1 MRLEISGSQVEVR
14 VPLGVFILNKLEA
27 TERSSAPRPS
37 PPVLHTAASLSPR
50 PLPKVADVQDVQR
63 IYLGLFLAQTLQL
76 NEVHCVWTT
85 PPALDGR
92 K

>member
-37 PPVLHTAASLSPR
+37 PLSS
-50 PLPKVADVQDVQR
+50 
-63 IYLGLFLAQTLQL
+63 TQL
-76 NEVHCVWTT
+76 RLCLRGHF
-85 PPALDGR
+85 R